1 MGAQRVQGTPEEMSE
16 TAIQQDIRLALGQCP
31 GIKTFRN
38 NVGAI
43 KDRNNR
49 LVRYGLVVGSGD
61 LIGWQSVV
69 ITEAMVGQR
78 FARFVSIEVKTP
90 TGRLS
95 PEQETWR
102 QAVLKAGGIAVVA
115 RSVDDVKFLLA

>member
-1 MGAQRVQGTPEEMSE
+1 MSE
-16 TAIQQDIRLALGQCP
+16 AAIQQDIRLALGQTP
-31 GIKTFRN
+31 GLRVFRN

-49 LVRYGLVVGSGD
+49 LVRYGLCTGSAD

-69 ITEAMVGQR
+69 ITPAMVGQR

-95 PEQETWR
+95 PEQETW
-102 QAVLKAGGIAVVA
+102 QAAVQKAGGIAVVA
-115 RSVDDVKFLLA
+115 RSVDDISFLVA

>member
-1 MGAQRVQGTPEEMSE
+1 MSE
-16 TAIQQDIRLALGQCP
+16 AAIQQDIRLALGQTP
-31 GIKTFRN
+31 GLRVFRQ
-38 NVGAI
+38 NVGAY

-49 LVRYGLVVGSGD
+49 LVRYGLCTGSAD

-69 ITEAMVGQR
+69 ITPAMVGQR

-95 PEQETWR
+95 PEQETW
-102 QAVLKAGGIAVVA
+102 QAAVQKAGGIAVVA
-115 RSVDDVKFLLA
+115 RSVDDISFLVA

>member
-1 MGAQRVQGTPEEMSE
+1 MSE
-16 TAIQQDIRLALGQCP
+16 AAIQQDIRLALGQCP

-78 FARFVSIEVKTP
+78 FARFLSVEVKTP

-115 RSVDDVKFLLA
+115 RSVDDIKFLIA

>member
-1 MGAQRVQGTPEEMSE
+1 MSE
-16 TAIQQDIRLALGQCP
+16 TAILQDIRLALGQTP
-31 GIKTFRN
+31 GLRVFRQ

-49 LVRYGLVVGSGD
+49 LVRYGLCTGSAD

-69 ITEAMVGQR
+69 ITPDMVGQR

-95 PEQETWR
+95 PEQETW
-102 QAVLKAGGIAVVA
+102 QAAVQKAGGIAVVA
-115 RSVDDVKFLLA
+115 RSVEDVRFLLAD

>member
-1 MGAQRVQGTPEEMSE
+1 MSE
-16 TAIQQDIRLALGQCP
+16 AAIQQDIRLALGQCP
-31 GIKTFRN
+31 GIRAFRN

-49 LVRYGLVVGSGD
+49 LVRYGLVTGSAD
-61 LIGWQSVV
+61 LIGWQTVL

-78 FARFVSIEVKTP
+78 FARFLSVEVKTP

-115 RSVDDVKFLLA
+115 RSVDDIKFLIA

>member
-1 MGAQRVQGTPEEMSE
+1 MSE
-16 TAIQQDIRLALGQCP
+16 AAIQQDIRLALGQTP
-31 GIKTFRN
+31 GLRVFRN

-49 LVRYGLVVGSGD
+49 LVRYGLCTGSAD

-69 ITEAMVGQR
+69 ITPAMVGQR

-90 TGRLS
+90 SGRLS
-95 PEQETWR
+95 PEQETW
-102 QAVLKAGGIAVVA
+102 QTAVQKAGGIAVVA
-115 RSVDDVKFLLA
+115 RSVDDISFLVA

>member
-1 MGAQRVQGTPEEMSE
+1 MSE
-16 TAIQQDIRLALGQCP
+16 AAIMQDIRLALGQSP
-31 GIKTFRN
+31 GIKMFRQ
-38 NVGAI
+38 NVGAY
-43 KDRNNR
+43 KDPRSGR
-49 LVRYGLVVGSGD
+49 VIRYGLVVGSGD

-78 FARFVSIEVKTP
+78 FARFLSVEVKTP

-115 RSVDDVKFLLA
+115 RSVDDVRFLLAD

>member
-1 MGAQRVQGTPEEMSE
+1 MSE
-16 TAIQQDIRLALGQCP
+16 AAIQQDIRLALGQSP
-31 GIKTFRN
+31 GLRVFRN

-49 LVRYGLVVGSGD
+49 LVRYGLCTGSAD
-61 LIGWQSVV
+61 LIGWKSVV
-69 ITEAMVGQR
+69 ITPDMVGQR

-95 PEQETWR
+95 PEQETW
-102 QAVLKAGGIAVVA
+102 QAAVQKAGGIAVVA
-115 RSVDDVKFLLA
+115 RSVDDISFLVA

>member
-1 MGAQRVQGTPEEMSE
+1 MSE
-16 TAIQQDIRLALGQCP
+16 AAIQQDIRLALGQCP
-31 GIKTFRN
+31 GIRTFRN
-38 NVGAI
+38 NCGNVKTPDGRWVKFGVGNPGGA
-43 KDRNNR
+43 
-49 LVRYGLVVGSGD
+49 D

-78 FARFVSIEVKTP
+78 FARFLSVEVKTP

-115 RSVDDVKFLLA
+115 RSVEDVRFLLAD

>member
-1 MGAQRVQGTPEEMSE
+1 MSE
-16 TAIQQDIRLALGQCP
+16 AAIQQDIRLALGQRP

-78 FARFVSIEVKTP
+78 FARFLSIEVKTP
-90 TGRLS
+90 IGRLS
-95 PEQETWR
+95 PEQSTW
-102 QAVLKAGGIAVVA
+102 QAAVQKAGGIAVVA
-115 RSVDDVKFLLA
+115 RSVEDVRFLLAD

>member
-1 MGAQRVQGTPEEMSE
+1 MSE
-16 TAIQQDIRLALGQCP
+16 AAIQQDIRLALGQTP
-31 GIKTFRN
+31 GLRVFRN

-49 LVRYGLVVGSGD
+49 LVRYGLVTGSAD

-78 FARFVSIEVKTP
+78 FARFLSVEVKTP

-115 RSVDDVKFLLA
+115 RSVDDVRFLLAD

>member
-1 MGAQRVQGTPEEMSE
+1 MSE
-16 TAIQQDIRLALGQCP
+16 AAIQQDIRLALGQTP
-31 GIKTFRN
+31 GLRVFRN

-43 KDRNNR
+43 KDHNNR
-49 LVRYGLVVGSGD
+49 LVRYGLVTGSAD

-78 FARFVSIEVKTP
+78 FARFLSVEVKTP

-115 RSVDDVKFLLA
+115 RSVDDIKFLIAD

>member
-1 MGAQRVQGTPEEMSE
+1 MSE
-16 TAIQQDIRLALGQCP
+16 AAIQQDIRLALGQCP

-49 LVRYGLVVGSGD
+49 LVRYGLVTGSAD

-78 FARFVSIEVKTP
+78 FARFLSIEVKTP
-90 TGRLS
+90 IGRLS
-95 PEQETWR
+95 PEQSTW
-102 QAVLKAGGIAVVA
+102 QAAVQKAGGIAVVA
-115 RSVDDVKFLLA
+115 RSVDDVRFRLAD

>member
-1 MGAQRVQGTPEEMSE
+1 MSE
-16 TAIQQDIRLALGQCP
+16 TAIMQEIRLALGQQP
-31 GIKTFRN
+31 GIKMFRQ
-38 NVGAI
+38 NVGAY
-43 KDRNNR
+43 KDPRSGR
-49 LVRYGLVVGSGD
+49 VIRYGLVTGSAD

-78 FARFVSIEVKTP
+78 FARFLSVEVKTP

-115 RSVDDVKFLLA
+115 RSVDDIKFLIA

>member
-1 MGAQRVQGTPEEMSE
+1 MSE
-16 TAIQQDIRLALGQCP
+16 AAIQQDIRLALGQTP
-31 GIKTFRN
+31 WLRVFRN

-49 LVRYGLVVGSGD
+49 LVRYGLATGSAD

-90 TGRLS
+90 SGRLS
-95 PEQETWR
+95 PEQETW
-102 QAVLKAGGIAVVA
+102 QAAVQKAGGIAVVA
-115 RSVDDVKFLLA
+115 RSVDDISFLVA

>member
-1 MGAQRVQGTPEEMSE
+1 MSE
-16 TAIQQDIRLALGQCP
+16 AAIQQDIRIALGQTP
-31 GIKTFRN
+31 GLRVFRN

-49 LVRYGLVVGSGD
+49 LVRYGLCTGSAD

-69 ITEAMVGQR
+69 ITPAMVGQR

-90 TGRLS
+90 SGRLS
-95 PEQETWR
+95 PEQETW
-102 QAVLKAGGIAVVA
+102 QGVVQKAGGIAVVA
-115 RSVDDVKFLLA
+115 RSVDDISFLVA

>member
-1 MGAQRVQGTPEEMSE
+1 MSE
-16 TAIQQDIRLALGQCP
+16 AAIQQDIRLALGQCP
-31 GIKTFRN
+31 GIRTFRN

-49 LVRYGLVVGSGD
+49 LVRYGLVTGSGD

-78 FARFVSIEVKTP
+78 FARFLSVEVKTP

-115 RSVDDVKFLLA
+115 RSVDDIKFLIA

>member
-1 MGAQRVQGTPEEMSE
+1 MSE
-16 TAIQQDIRLALGQCP
+16 AAIQQDIRLALGQCP
-31 GIKTFRN
+31 GIRAFRQ
-38 NVGAI
+38 NVGAY
-43 KDRNNR
+43 KDPRSGR
-49 LVRYGLVVGSGD
+49 VIRYGLATGSAD

-78 FARFVSIEVKTP
+78 FARFLSIEVKTP
-90 TGRLS
+90 MGRLS

-115 RSVDDVKFLLA
+115 RSVDDIKFLVA

>member
-1 MGAQRVQGTPEEMSE
+1 MSE
-16 TAIQQDIRLALGQCP
+16 AAIQQDIRLALGQCP
-31 GIKTFRN
+31 GIRTFRN

-49 LVRYGLVVGSGD
+49 LVRYGLVTGSAD

-78 FARFVSIEVKTP
+78 FARFLSVEVKTP

-115 RSVDDVKFLLA
+115 RSVEDVRFLLAD

>member
-1 MGAQRVQGTPEEMSE
+1 MSE
-16 TAIQQDIRLALGQCP
+16 AAIQQDIRLALGQTP
-31 GIKTFRN
+31 GLRVFRN

-69 ITEAMVGQR
+69 ITPAMVGQR

-95 PEQETWR
+95 PEQETW
-102 QAVLKAGGIAVVA
+102 QAAVQKAGGIAVVA
-115 RSVDDVKFLLA
+115 RSVDDISFLVA